1 MWIKIYYVYE
11 SGRNVFH
18 RNTLNVSINDSAI
31 VKFQNRITFAVFIYS
46 DMMSESSSTKYN

>member
-18 RNTLNVSINDSAI
+18 RNKLNVSINDSTI
-31 VKFQNRITFAVFIYS
+31 VKFQNRNTLY
-46 DMMSESSSTKYN
+46 